1 MKPNSPNPVP
11 TPTRSLPLHDSI
23 ARRAYEI
30 WEKRGRPE
38 GEAVAHWLEA
48 ESQLLG
54 ANQEITQ
61 TPAGPVDAEKLGEA
75 LSGNKRRRN
84 RSQPELVT
92 NTAR

>member
-1 MKPNSPNPVP
+1 M
-11 TPTRSLPLHDSI
+11 PLHEEI
-23 ARRAYEI
+23 AARAYEI

-38 GEAVAHWLEA
+38 GEAIAHWLEA

-54 ANQEITQ
+54 SNPEVNSA
-61 TPAGPVDAEKLGEA
+61 AGAPVSAEKAGDA

-92 NTAR
+92 NTSR

>member
-1 MKPNSPNPVP
+1 M
-11 TPTRSLPLHDSI
+11 PLHEEI
-23 ARRAYEI
+23 APRAYEI

-38 GEAVAHWLEA
+38 GQAVEHWLEA

-54 ANQEITQ
+54 SNPEVNSA
-61 TPAGPVDAEKLGEA
+61 ASGPVASEQVSAA